1 MNGTGHENQNSESR
15 NQDKSMFTKMTGGAN
30 MNPARQKPFISV
42 LSRQKGLLLWLSDS
56 YANRTIGHLVGIQR
70 RPVLVGMNHHSSVA
84 KRPLT
89 LTLFAISNK
98 KKFIFI
104 QFKMWL
110 FTYLAGKSCNTSLL
124 MVYVD

>member
-1 MNGTGHENQNSESR
+1 MKMNGTGHENQNSESR

-98 KKFIFI
+98 KKS
-104 QFKMWL
+104 
-110 FTYLAGKSCNTSLL
+110 YLSNLKCGYLL
-124 MVYVD
+124 IWQVNLATLLC